1 MVNMAGWGW
10 GFTKRWILMDQMRAW
25 TAKTHGFV
33 MDLFR
38 IWGPLLVVCLG
49 PSHPCCFF
57 FCLRCHS
64 LSERRSKD
72 QSLVQGVQAADR
84 VFEFEHMAPQN
95 LVIYQGLSGFIT
107 VYHGLSWFIII
118 SPMKWPCENCI
129 SIFRHTHM
137 IHIWISSESIPVDL
151 RVHLFDALTPC
162 TWK

>member
-1 MVNMAGWGW
+1 
-10 GFTKRWILMDQMRAW
+10 MDQMRAW
-25 TAKTHGFV
+25 AAKTHGFV

-38 IWGPLLVVCLG
+38 IWGPVLVVCLG

-57 FCLRCHS
+57 FGLRCHS

-84 VFEFEHMAPQN
+84 VFEFGTPKFSH
-95 LVIYQGLSGFIT
+95 LSGFIR

-137 IHIWISSESIPVDL
+137 IHIWISSESIPVLDL